1 MRKWWTSGEP
11 LALVYGRRR
20 VGKTWLISKF
30 ASEHTKL
37 VMHTGGNRSLEQEL
51 KIFSAEVAR
60 SGLCG
65 VRDLV
70 ARPFVS
76 WDDAFDTLASL
87 AQNEAILVVL
97 DEFPDIVNSDASLES
112 ILRAPIERIGWPST
126 LRILLRGSAIR
137 TMESL
142 SKEHKPLF
150 GASLSK
156 PTWSLHLNQA

>member
-30 ASEHTKL
+30 ASEHTKV
-37 VMHTGGNRSLEQEL
+37 VMHTGGTRSLEQEL

-60 SGLCG
+60 SGLGG